1 MSEFSLTEQMMMTK
15 DLTDQQKFLFDSQF
29 SSAKKDRGLI
39 LVLSVLLGYWGVDR
53 FILGD
58 FGLGILKLL
67 TFGLCGILWIIDIF
81 RIQGAVDDY
90 NRKKAQEILMT
101 IKMMG

>member
-15 DLTDQQKFLFDSQF
+15 DLTDQQKVLFDSQF
-29 SSAKKDRGLI
+29 SSTKKDRGLI

-90 NRKKAQEILMT
+90 NRKKAQEILMN